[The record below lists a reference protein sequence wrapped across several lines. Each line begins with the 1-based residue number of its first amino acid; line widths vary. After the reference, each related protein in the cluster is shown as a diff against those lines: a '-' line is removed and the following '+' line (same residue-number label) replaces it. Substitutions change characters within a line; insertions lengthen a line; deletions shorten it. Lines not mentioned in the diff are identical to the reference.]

1 MLKGYQ
7 ALCGRRTISSVSPI
21 KRSFSKR
28 SIIGYSIILSASAF
42 VTWTYK
48 DLIKQKYVETFTKT
62 KELSPNDFT
71 EYKITRRHDIDNC
84 HYLIELTPLK
94 RQNVNLWKELER
106 NILWSIEVKQPEIM
120 VVRNYTPLPL
130 QLKSNGNIVPLDL
143 NDPVESKKLLFYIKS
158 YNNGEVARW
167 IKSLPVGSTL
177 ELRGPFIDY
186 KFRNNLSKHHRDANG
201 STLINKTQLSNV
213 PFFAGGTGIVTA
225 LQPILNPY
233 GQFNYNMT
241 LFHSCKSIQE
251 LGCLY
256 HLVNG
261 LAQQNKIT
269 YHLFETSK
277 GDNIIDFKQLIP
289 GPNTSNAGN
298 FDTSI
303 VCGPEGYITTV
314 AGAKYDTSQGPIEG
328 LLGEKG
334 WDNSNVYKMA

>member
-7 ALCGRRTISSVSPI
+7 TLCGRRTISSVSPF

-28 SIIGYSIILSASAF
+28 SIIRYSIILSTSAF

-71 EYKITRRHDIDNC
+71 EYKITRRYDIDNC

-186 KFRNNLSKHHRDANG
+186 KFRNDLSKHHRDANG

-303 VCGPEGYITTV
+303 VCGPEGT
-314 AGAKYDTSQGPIEG
+314 
-328 LLGEKG
+328 
-334 WDNSNVYKMA
+334 